1 MSATPAPPDI
11 HGWGPLDRTG
21 LTPIGGGVT
30 AVAGIRAGGVV
41 SGVKTSGKPDL
52 ALIVA
57 TEPAGAAAVT
67 TTNLVKASSCLLTDR
82 NTADGQAQAILINAG
97 NANVCTPDGAA
108 HTQRLADA
116 TAEHLGVAAADVLV
130 MSTGVI
136 GVPLPIDRIEAAL
149 PAVVADLTPDGA
161 DRAATAMLTTD
172 TVTKQ
177 VAFEVA
183 DQDGNRC
190 VVAGMAKGVGM
201 IEPAMATLLVVLTT
215 DAPLGRPVLQQLLR
229 KSVNVTF
236 NRISVD
242 GDGSTSDTVAVLAT
256 GAATRPPN
264 LDAVTRGLH
273 AVCADLAHAVVSD
286 GEGASRVAAITVHGA
301 SSEDDAERLARAIAS
316 SLLVRAAIHGADPN
330 WGRILMAMGTA
341 GVAFEPDRVSV
352 SCGGVTVCRFGVAT
366 AFDRGQAAVAMDRP
380 QVAIDVDL
388 NVGAASATML
398 TCDLTP
404 EYVRFNAEY
413 TT

>member
-1 MSATPAPPDI
+1 MSAAPTAADVP
-11 HGWGPLDRTG
+11 GWGPADRTG
-21 LTPIGGGVT
+21 LTPIAGGIT
-30 AVAGIRAGGVV
+30 AVGGIRAGGVV
-41 SGVKTSGKPDL
+41 SGVKASGRPDL
-52 ALIVA
+52 ALIA
-57 TEPAGAAAVT
+57 ADEPAAAAAVT

-82 NTADGQAQAILINAG
+82 NTANGQAQAILINAG

-116 TAEHLGVAAADVLV
+116 TAHHLDVAPADVLV

-149 PAVVADLTPDGA
+149 PAVVADLDPDGA

-177 VAFEVA
+177 VAFEVT
-183 DQDGNRC
+183 DDDGNRC

-229 KSVNVTF
+229 KTVNVTF

-242 GDGSTSDTVAVLAT
+242 GDGSTSDTVAILAT
-256 GAATRPPN
+256 GAAPTPPN
-264 LDAVTRGLH
+264 LDAIGRGLH
-273 AVCADLAHAVVSD
+273 AVCADLARAVVAD
-286 GEGASRVAAITVHGA
+286 GEGASRVAAVTVRGA
-301 SSEDDAERLARAIAS
+301 RSDQDAETLARAIAG

-352 SCGGVTVCRFGVAT
+352 ACGGVTVCRFGVAT
-366 AFDRGQAAVAMDRP
+366 AFDRGQAAAAMDRP
-380 QVAIDVDL
+380 LVAIDVDL
-388 NVGAASATML
+388 NLGPASATML

>member
-1 MSATPAPPDI
+1 MSGDPTTVSIP
-11 HGWGPLDRTG
+11 GWGPADRSG
-21 LTPIGGGVT
+21 LTPIAGGIT

-41 SGVKTSGKPDL
+41 SGVKASGRPDL
-52 ALIVA
+52 ALITA
-57 TEPAGAAAVT
+57 DEPARAAAVT
-67 TTNLVKASSCLLTDR
+67 TTNLVKASSCVLTDT
-82 NTADGQAQAILINAG
+82 NTANGQAQAIVINAG

-108 HTQRLADA
+108 HTQRLAEA
-116 TAEHLGVAAADVLV
+116 TAQQLGIAAGDVLV
-130 MSTGVI
+130 LSTGVI

-149 PAVVADLTPDGA
+149 PAVVADLSPDGA
-161 DRAATAMLTTD
+161 ERAATAMLTTD

-177 VAFEVA
+177 VAFEVT
-183 DQDGNRC
+183 DDDGNRC

-215 DAPLGRPVLQQLLR
+215 DAPLGKPVLKQLLR
-229 KSVNVTF
+229 KTVGVTF

-242 GDGSTSDTVAVLAT
+242 GDGSTSDTVAILAT
-256 GAATRPPN
+256 GQAAEPPS
-264 LDAVTRGLH
+264 LDAIGRGLH
-273 AVCADLAHAVVSD
+273 AVCADLAHAVVAD
-286 GEGASRVAAITVHGA
+286 GEGASRVAAVTVQGA
-301 SSEDDAERLARAIAS
+301 RSEDDAEALARAIAT

-341 GVAFEPDRVSV
+341 GVAFDPDRVSV
-352 SCGGVTVCRFGVAT
+352 ACGGVTVCRFGVAT
-366 AFDRGQAAVAMDRP
+366 AFDRGQAAAAMDRP
-380 QVAIDVDL
+380 QVAIEVDCNL
-388 NVGAASATML
+388 GSAAATLL